1 MQAGLGKT
9 RYLATIAACHGA
21 ALLESEGR
29 PAVSPVARGSING
42 RTLRDEYRYAR
53 VLVIRL
59 RDARL
64 TGDDS
69 SFTRPGLTVAQ
80 ATAVEVARLLDVSA
94 SIAAASPTDLAAEFF
109 EADAPRTLWLLDG
122 FDEVPGAA
130 GVSDAL
136 TPAIQTAFQEARD
149 RKLAAPSTSAV
160 EVAFSAMPA
169 SSILA
174 TARWCAFLRVLLCQ
188 ADVILSSRPE
198 LESRLGPFTGYSNPR
213 VVRLEPLST
222 KAVWKFVRGALT
234 VRRGRDHIMRDW
246 RAEG

>member
-1 MQAGLGKT
+1 M
-9 RYLATIAACHGA
+9 
-21 ALLESEGR
+21 
-29 PAVSPVARGSING
+29 
-42 RTLRDEYRYAR
+42 
-53 VLVIRL
+53 LVIRL

-64 TGDDS
+64 TGDDI
-69 SFTRPGLTVAQ
+69 SFARPGLTVAQ
-80 ATAVEVARLLDVSA
+80 AASAEVARLLGLDDLLSDL
-94 SIAAASPTDLAAEFF
+94 SPAELAAFLF
-109 EADAPRTLWLLDG
+109 NSPAAHRTLWLLDG

-169 SSILA
+169 SSIPA
-174 TARWCAFLRVLLCQ
+174 TERWCAFLRVLLCQ

-222 KAVWKFVRGALT
+222 KEVWKFVRGALK
-234 VRRGRDHIMRDW
+234 VRRGRDHIMQRKVRVSYRPDTHS
-246 RAEG
+246 REPL